1 MTIDHRLGSKVD
13 AADIPIV
20 AARVI
25 EGEWFHC
32 LRIENTDKGQLDSLF
47 LVIRDL
53 RPLHCRLAVVNSA
66 LQRIAPGPALLGN
79 AARLLLGKF
88 PQVRVRP
95 KLGACDLGI
104 SNPEPQRSGVQGMGS
119 EPNYG

>member
-53 RPLHCRLAVVNSA
+53 RPLHCRLTIVNSA
-66 LQRIAPGPALLGN
+66 LQRIAPGAALLGN
-79 AARLLLGKF
+79 ATGLLLGKF
-88 PQVRVRP
+88 PQVCVRP
-95 KLGACDLGI
+95 K
-104 SNPEPQRSGVQGMGS
+104 RSEEHTS
-119 EPNYG
+119 ELH

>member
-32 LRIENTDKGQLDSLF
+32 LRIENTDKGQLDSVL
-47 LVIRDL
+47 LVSRDL
-53 RPLHCRLAVVNSA
+53 RPLHCRLAIVNSA
-66 LQRIAPGPALLGN
+66 LQRIAPGAALLGN
-79 AARLLLGKF
+79 ATWLLLGKF

-95 KLGACDLGI
+95 KLRACDPSI
-104 SNPEPQRSGVQGMGS
+104 SQPRRAAIRRAGNV
-119 EPNYG
+119 

>member
-1 MTIDHRLGSKVD
+1 MTIAHRLGSKVD

-53 RPLHCRLAVVNSA
+53 RPLHCRLAIVNSA

-79 AARLLLGKF
+79 ATALLRGKF
-88 PQVRVRP
+88 PKVHVP
-95 KLGACDLGI
+95 TKLRACDPGI
-104 SNPEPQRSGVQGMGS
+104 SHPDARRSSVQGMCS
-119 EPNYG
+119 EPKCD

>member
-1 MTIDHRLGSKVD
+1 MTIGHSLRSELDV
-13 AADIPIV
+13 ADIPIV

-25 EGEWFHC
+25 EREWFHC
-32 LRIENTDKGQLDSLF
+32 LRVENTDKGQLDSLL

-66 LQRIAPGPALLGN
+66 LQRVTPGSGFLGN
-79 AARLLLGKF
+79 ATGLLLGEF

-95 KLGACDLGI
+95 KMRPCD
-104 SNPEPQRSGVQGMGS
+104 
-119 EPNYG
+119 

>member
-53 RPLHCRLAVVNSA
+53 RPLHCRLAIVNSP
-66 LQRIAPGPALLGN
+66 LERIAPGAALLGT
-79 AARLLLGKF
+79 ATGLLLGKF
-88 PQVRVRP
+88 PQVSVRL
-95 KLGACDLGI
+95 KLRHCDLAI
-104 SNPEPQRSGVQGMGS
+104 SNPD
-119 EPNYG
+119 

>member
-13 AADIPIV
+13 AADIPVV

-53 RPLHCRLAVVNSA
+53 RPLHCRLAIVNSV
-66 LQRIAPGPALLGN
+66 LQRIAPGAALLGN
-79 AARLLLGKF
+79 ATGLLLGKF

-95 KLGACDLGI
+95 MLRGCYSCI
-104 SNPEPQRSGVQGMGS
+104 SYPDAQRSGRLAQRR
-119 EPNYG
+119 